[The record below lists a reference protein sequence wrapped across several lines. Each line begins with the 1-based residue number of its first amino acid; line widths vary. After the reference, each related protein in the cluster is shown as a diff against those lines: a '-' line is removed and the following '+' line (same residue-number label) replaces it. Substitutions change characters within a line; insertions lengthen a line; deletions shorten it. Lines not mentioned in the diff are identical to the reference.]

1 MGGLQAAKFIDT
13 AVEGLENHMRRKS
26 YAAALLI
33 ILVGELA
40 LGRPALSADAVPT
53 ARRLPSNTFVHFTI
67 PNVDELKKRW
77 NESAIA
83 EIREDRALADFREDV
98 EALLE
103 EASRRIKEQVGLTLE
118 EILEIPSGEFAFAVS
133 QLSGQKFGAVGFLDF
148 GDSEDEVDRLLDQVA
163 QALERRD
170 AERRVEEFE
179 GTRVIVYT
187 LPSENEGEEGAEPR
201 EIAYFVKDTTLVAGN
216 GLTVLQEVL
225 QRWDGESD
233 QTLATNEIYSYI
245 VQQTE
250 TRGRPA
256 LLRWYLNP
264 IDLMRAAVM
273 AGAQGNPQV
282 AMVFGF
288 LPALGLDKFK
298 AVGGGVDMATGEF
311 ESVSRTLLYVDQPPT
326 GLLNVFQFPATDLS
340 PPRWVPAAA
349 STYFA
354 LNWDVAGAYRAIG
367 SLVDT
372 FQGPGAFDQ
381 LVDGLSQQEPGIHV
395 KRDII
400 DLMTGKVH
408 VYSTPPKETVVE
420 EGEVPIENFLV
431 AIGVKDAQKARDL
444 LKNLSQSGD
453 VETRQFQGET
463 IYEIA
468 SPAGF
473 GNADTTFGLAVARDS
488 LLATNNVT
496 VLEQMLREGRN
507 GSPLGESTEYKRV
520 ARHFPAKTSM
530 LSFARQET
538 QVKALYEMLRSGQI
552 GQDVQGVDFEKLP
565 PFEQVQKYLPVSGSY
580 TVPDRQGA
588 LFVSFSLSRD

>member
-1 MGGLQAAKFIDT
+1 
-13 AVEGLENHMRRKS
+13 MRRDT
-26 YAAALLI
+26 YAAAVLMLLAGG
-33 ILVGELA
+33 LVLC
-40 LGRPALSADAVPT
+40 RPAVAADAVPA
-53 ARRLPSNTFVHFTI
+53 ARRLPSNTFVHLTI
-67 PNVDELKKRW
+67 PSVDELKKRW
-77 NESAIA
+77 DESAIA
-83 EIREDRALADFREDV
+83 EIREDRALADFREDI

-103 EASRRIKEQVGLTLE
+103 EASARVKEHVGLTLE
-118 EILEIPSGEFAFAVS
+118 ELLEIPSGEFAIAVS
-133 QLSGQKFGAVGFLDF
+133 QLPGQKFGAVGFLEF
-148 GDSEDEVDRLLDQVA
+148 GDSEDKVDRLLDQAA
-163 QALERRD
+163 QALERKD

-179 GTRVIVYT
+179 GTRIVVYT
-187 LPSENEGEEGAEPR
+187 LASEDAAEGEEGAEPK
-201 EIAYFVKDTTLVAGN
+201 ELAYFVKDTTLVAGN
-216 GLTVLQEVL
+216 GLPVLQEVL
-225 QRWDGESD
+225 ERWDGESNE
-233 QTLATNEIYSYI
+233 TLAADNVYNYI

-264 IDLMRAAVM
+264 IDLMRAVVM

-282 AMVFGF
+282 AMAFGF

-298 AVGGGVDMATGEF
+298 AVGGGLDMATGEF

-354 LNWDVAGAYRAIG
+354 LNWDVAGAYRAVG
-367 SLVDT
+367 ALVDT

-381 LVDGLSQQEPGIHV
+381 MVEGLSQQGPGIHV

-408 VYSTPPKETVVE
+408 VYSTPPKETVADDGEV
-420 EGEVPIENFLV
+420 EVPIENFLV

-444 LKNLSQSGD
+444 LKTLSESAD

-463 IYEIA
+463 IYEMA
-468 SPAGF
+468 SPAGL
-473 GNADTTFGLAVARDS
+473 GNAEATFGLAVARDS

-496 VLEQMLREGRN
+496 VLEQMLREGR
-507 GSPLGESTEYKRV
+507 GGTSLGDSTEYKRV

-538 QVKALYEMLRSGQI
+538 QVKALYEMLRNGQI
-552 GQDVQGVDFEKLP
+552 GQDIEGVDFSKLP
-565 PFEQVQKYLPVSGSY
+565 PFEQVQKYLPLSGSY
-580 TVPDRQGA
+580 TVPDKQGA
-588 LFVSFSLSRD
+588 LFVNFSLSRDR

>member
-1 MGGLQAAKFIDT
+1 
-13 AVEGLENHMRRKS
+13 MRRNT
-26 YAAALLI
+26 YAAALLTVLAGG
-33 ILVGELA
+33 LVLC
-40 LGRPALSADAVPT
+40 RPALSADAVPT
-53 ARRLPSNTFVHFTI
+53 ARRLPANTFVHFTI
-67 PNVDELKKRW
+67 PSVDELKKRW
-77 NESAIA
+77 NDSAIA
-83 EIREDRALADFREDV
+83 EIREDRALADFREDI
-98 EALLE
+98 ETQLE
-103 EASRRIKEQVGLTLE
+103 EASRRIQNEVGLTLE
-118 EILEIPSGEFAFAVS
+118 EILEIPSGEFAFAVA
-133 QLSGQKFGAVGFLDF
+133 QLPGQKFGAVGFLDF
-148 GDSEDEVDRLLDQVA
+148 GDSEDEVDQLLDQVA
-163 QALERRD
+163 KALERRD
-170 AERRVEEFE
+170 AERRVEEVD
-179 GTRVIVYT
+179 GTRIIVYT
-187 LPSENEGEEGAEPR
+187 RASENEPEEGGEAN
-201 EIAYFVKDTTLVAGN
+201 EIAYFVKDTTLVVGN
-216 GLTVLQEVL
+216 GLAVLQEVL
-225 QRWDGESD
+225 QRWDGEGD
-233 QTLATNEIYSYI
+233 QTLATNDVYSYI

-250 TRGRPA
+250 TRDRPA

-298 AVGGGVDMATGEF
+298 AVGGGLDMATGEF

-354 LNWDVAGAYRAIG
+354 LNWDVTGAYRAIG

-381 LVDGLSQQEPGIHV
+381 MVEGFSQQDPGIHL

-400 DLMTGKVH
+400 DLMTGTVH
-408 VYSTPPKETVVE
+408 IYSTPPKETAVDDSEVQ
-420 EGEVPIENFLV
+420 VPIENFLV

-444 LKNLSQSGD
+444 LKNLAQSGD
-453 VETRQFQGET
+453 VQTRQFQGET
-463 IYEIA
+463 IYEMA
-468 SPAGF
+468 SPAGL
-473 GNADTTFGLAVARDS
+473 GNADQTFGVAVARDS

-496 VLEQMLREGRN
+496 ILEQTLRQGRDAN
-507 GSPLGESTEYKRV
+507 PLSDTTEYKRV

-538 QVKALYEMLRSGQI
+538 QIKAIYEMLRSGQI

-565 PFEQVQKYLPVSGSY
+565 PFEEVQKYLPLSGGY
-580 TVPDRQGA
+580 AVPDKQGA
-588 LFVSFSLSRD
+588 LFVNFSLPRER